1 MDSSS
6 SSLASSISSSS
17 DWKYAVFLSFRGEDT
32 RNNFTGHLYKALDQK
47 GIETFMD
54 DKKLRTGEEISPTLV
69 TAIQRSRCSIIVLS
83 ENYASSKWCL
93 EELVMILECKRTK
106 NLKVVPIFY
115 NVDPSHVR
123 NQTGSF
129 GEALAKHKENLKIK
143 VEKVQKWR
151 EALTQVANLS
161 GLHSV
166 KNKPEA
172 QLIEEI
178 IADISK
184 DLYSV
189 PLKDAPN
196 LVAVDSC
203 IRELESLLCLPSMD
217 VRMVGIWGM
226 GGIGKTTLARA
237 IYEQISGQ
245 FEGCCFLPNVEHL
258 ASKGDDYLRKEL
270 LSKVLRDKNIDVTIT
285 SVKAR
290 FHSKKVLIVI
300 DNVNHRSILKTL
312 VGELDWF
319 GPQSRIIITTRDK
332 HVLTMHGVDVIY
344 EVQKLQDDKAT
355 ELFNHHAFINHP
367 PTEDVME
374 LSQRVIAYAQG
385 LPLALEVL
393 GSSLCKKSKDE
404 WECALNK
411 LEKIPDMEIRK
422 VLQTSFDELD
432 DDQKN
437 IFLDIAIFFNEVEE
451 DFTTEMLNSFGFSA
465 ISGIRTLIDKSLIRN
480 LDDELH
486 MHDLLIEM
494 GKEIVRRTSP
504 KEPGKRTRLWE
515 QQDICHVLEKNMG
528 TDEVEVID
536 FNLSGLK
543 EICFTTEAFGNM
555 SKLRLLAIHES
566 SFSDDSECSSRLMQ
580 CQVHISDDFKF
591 HYDELRLLM
600 WEEYPLKSLPSDFKS
615 QNLVFLSM
623 TKSHLTRLWEGNRVF
638 KNLKYIDLSDSK
650 YLAETPDFSRV
661 ANLKILNFE
670 GCTQLRKIHSSLGDL
685 DKLIGLSF
693 KNCIN
698 LEHFPGLDQLV
709 SLEALNLS
717 GCSKL
722 EKFPVISQPMPCLS
736 KLCFDGTAITELPS
750 SIAYAT
756 KLVVLDLQ
764 NCEKLLSLPSS
775 ICKLA
780 HLETLSLSGCSR
792 LGKPQVN
799 SDNLDALPRILDRL
813 SHLRELQLQDCRSL
827 RALPPLP
834 SSMELINASDNC
846 TSLEYIS
853 PQSVF
858 LCFGGSIFGN
868 CFQLTKYQSK
878 MGPHL
883 RRMATHFDQDR
894 WKSAYDQQYPNVQ
907 VPFSTVFP
915 GSTIPDWF
923 MHYSKG
929 HEVDIDVDP
938 DWYDSSFLGFALSAV
953 IAPKDGSITRGWST
967 YCNLD
972 LHDLNSESES
982 ESSWVCSFTDAR
994 TCQLEDTT
1002 INSDHLWLA
1011 YVPSFLGFNDK
1022 KWSRIK
1028 FSFSTSRK
1036 SCIVKHWGVC
1046 PLYIEGSSD
1055 DNYNHDGD
1063 YSSGRCCLNE
1073 GLGVQTS
1080 NDNNI
1085 DDEGNACG
1093 SVLDDLREWGLE
1105 DIIIRRSPED
1115 DQPSGQ
1121 VYEDANGTHAWNQE
1135 RLRMQPN
1142 PLIAQT
1148 SYGQYTHERNPAK
1161 SVLDYRYESTF
1172 EDGIV
1177 RMRSLLEEYPGV
1189 IGFSPTDSHSWDQER
1204 LGRQPNPP
1212 ISNSETGFWICITIF
1227 SFFFLAHIFH
1237 SASFRIS
1244 PLLGVLLLLFI
1255 FSRL

>member
-69 TAIQRSRCSIIVLS
+69 TAIQRS
-83 ENYASSKWCL
+83 
-93 EELVMILECKRTK
+93 RTK

-203 IRELESLLCLPSMD
+203 IRELELLLCLPSMD

-344 EVQKLQDDKAT
+344 EVQKLQDDKAI

-566 SFSDDSECSSRLMQ
+566 SLSDDSECSSRLMQ

-623 TKSHLTRLWEGNRVF
+623 TKSHLTRLWEGN
-638 KNLKYIDLSDSK
+638 K
-650 YLAETPDFSRV
+650 
-661 ANLKILNFE
+661 
-670 GCTQLRKIHSSLGDL
+670 LRKIHSSLGDL

-709 SLEALNLS
+709 SLEALILS

-722 EKFPVISQPMPCLS
+722 EKFPVISQHMPCLS
-736 KLCFDGTAITELPS
+736 KLYLDGTAITELPS

-756 KLVVLDLQ
+756 KLV
-764 NCEKLLSLPSS
+764 
-775 ICKLA
+775 
-780 HLETLSLSGCSR
+780 
-792 LGKPQVN
+792 
-799 SDNLDALPRILDRL
+799 
-813 SHLRELQLQDCRSL
+813 LQDCRSL

-868 CFQLTKYQSK
+868 CFQLTNII
-878 MGPHL
+878 MV
-883 RRMATHFDQDR
+883 FVV
-894 WKSAYDQQYPNVQ
+894 QQYPNVQ

-982 ESSWVCSFTDAR
+982 SWVCSFTDAR

-1028 FSFSTSRK
+1028 FSFSTSGK

-1055 DNYNHDGD
+1055 DNYNRDGD
-1063 YSSGRCCLNE
+1063 YSNGRCCLNE

-1085 DDEGNACG
+1085 DDERNASG

-1115 DQPSGQ
+1115 GQPSGQ
-1121 VYEDANGTHAWNQE
+1121 VYEDVNGTHAWNQE

-1148 SYGQYTHERNPAK
+1148 SYAQYTHERNPAK

>member
-1 MDSSS
+1 M
-6 SSLASSISSSS
+6 
-17 DWKYAVFLSFRGEDT
+17 
-32 RNNFTGHLYKALDQK
+32 
-47 GIETFMD
+47 
-54 DKKLRTGEEISPTLV
+54 
-69 TAIQRSRCSIIVLS
+69 
-83 ENYASSKWCL
+83 
-93 EELVMILECKRTK
+93 
-106 NLKVVPIFY
+106 
-115 NVDPSHVR
+115 
-123 NQTGSF
+123 
-129 GEALAKHKENLKIK
+129 
-143 VEKVQKWR
+143 
-151 EALTQVANLS
+151 
-161 GLHSV
+161 
-166 KNKPEA
+166 
-172 QLIEEI
+172 
-178 IADISK
+178 
-184 DLYSV
+184 
-189 PLKDAPN
+189 
-196 LVAVDSC
+196 
-203 IRELESLLCLPSMD
+203 
-217 VRMVGIWGM
+217 
-226 GGIGKTTLARA
+226 
-237 IYEQISGQ
+237 
-245 FEGCCFLPNVEHL
+245 
-258 ASKGDDYLRKEL
+258 
-270 LSKVLRDKNIDVTIT
+270 
-285 SVKAR
+285 
-290 FHSKKVLIVI
+290 
-300 DNVNHRSILKTL
+300 
-312 VGELDWF
+312 
-319 GPQSRIIITTRDK
+319 
-332 HVLTMHGVDVIY
+332 
-344 EVQKLQDDKAT
+344 
-355 ELFNHHAFINHP
+355 
-367 PTEDVME
+367 
-374 LSQRVIAYAQG
+374 
-385 LPLALEVL
+385 
-393 GSSLCKKSKDE
+393 
-404 WECALNK
+404 
-411 LEKIPDMEIRK
+411 
-422 VLQTSFDELD
+422 
-432 DDQKN
+432 
-437 IFLDIAIFFNEVEE
+437 
-451 DFTTEMLNSFGFSA
+451 
-465 ISGIRTLIDKSLIRN
+465 
-480 LDDELH
+480 
-486 MHDLLIEM
+486 
-494 GKEIVRRTSP
+494 
-504 KEPGKRTRLWE
+504 
-515 QQDICHVLEKNMG
+515 
-528 TDEVEVID
+528 
-536 FNLSGLK
+536 
-543 EICFTTEAFGNM
+543 FTTEAFGNM

-566 SFSDDSECSSRLMQ
+566 SLSDDSECSSRLMQ

-591 HYDELRLLM
+591 HYDELRFLL

-615 QNLVFLSM
+615 QNLVYLSM
-623 TKSHLTRLWEGNRVF
+623 TKSHLTRLWEGN
-638 KNLKYIDLSDSK
+638 KLH
-650 YLAETPDFSRV
+650 
-661 ANLKILNFE
+661 
-670 GCTQLRKIHSSLGDL
+670 KIHSSLGDL
-685 DKLIGLSF
+685 DKLCRLNF

-722 EKFPVISQPMPCLS
+722 EKFPVISQPMHCLS

-780 HLETLSLSGCSR
+780 HLETLSL
-792 LGKPQVN
+792 LAAQ
-799 SDNLDALPRILDRL
+799 DLENLK
-813 SHLRELQLQDCRSL
+813 SL

-858 LCFGGSIFGN
+858 LCFGGSIFAIPKRSG
-868 CFQLTKYQSK
+868 
-878 MGPHL
+878 
-883 RRMATHFDQDR
+883 AI
-894 WKSAYDQQYPNVQ
+894 QYC
-907 VPFSTVFP
+907 FP

-972 LHDLNSESES
+972 LHDLNSESESES

-1055 DNYNHDGD
+1055 DNYNRDGD

-1080 NDNNI
+1080 SDNNI

-1177 RMRSLLEEYPGV
+1177 RMRSLLEEYP
-1189 IGFSPTDSHSWDQER
+1189 E
-1204 LGRQPNPP
+1204 
-1212 ISNSETGFWICITIF
+1212 
-1227 SFFFLAHIFH
+1227 
-1237 SASFRIS
+1237 
-1244 PLLGVLLLLFI
+1244 
-1255 FSRL
+1255 